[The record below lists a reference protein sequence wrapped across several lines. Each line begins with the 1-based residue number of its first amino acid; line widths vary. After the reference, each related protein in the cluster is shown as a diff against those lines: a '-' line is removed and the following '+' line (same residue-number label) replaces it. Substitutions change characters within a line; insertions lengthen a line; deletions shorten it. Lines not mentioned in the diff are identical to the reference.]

1 MEEESRPT
9 DQQTGGRQDRH
20 EEHKLEATTTRR
32 RGSPR
37 HASRRRVANQKV
49 CPACLAPTGRKAR
62 RTWLQAAARVR
73 YNCSKAETTPER
85 EQGLRRQQSPHPRP
99 SIHLKPVHPTP
110 RRPDQ
115 KVVSTAPDQSPF
127 PISPCHPAC
136 SQGQWAAYTRT
147 GNSSHGARA
156 DTCCTDVQTKSRRS
170 SDHAQSACKSQLGT
184 QSTNWRP
191 HG

>member
-49 CPACLAPTGRKAR
+49 CPACLAPTGKKAR

-73 YNCSKAETTPER
+73 YNCSKAETTPEQ

-99 SIHLKPVHPTP
+99 TIHLKPVHPTH
-110 RRPDQ
+110 RRTDQ
-115 KVVSTAPDQSPF
+115 KVVSTTPDPGPF
-127 PISPCHPAC
+127 PPFLWRSAC
-136 SQGQWAAYTRT
+136 VQPQWAAYTRK
-147 GNSSHGARA
+147 GNSSHGSPPN
-156 DTCCTDVQTKSRRS
+156 TCCTDVHEQ
-170 SDHAQSACKSQLGT
+170 G
-184 QSTNWRP
+184 
-191 HG
+191 